1 MRASALALVATAG
14 VLLAASLLFGGGSS
28 EGPVAWIGGA
38 AVLAAAAAGCAALWG
53 VLPVPAIGRE
63 GLVCA
68 GLAAAFVVWNAVT
81 ILWSSAPDRSWGYFN
96 RGLVYLAFGVVG
108 AFVGSAVAPRIV
120 AWLVGGLVT
129 ATCLWA
135 LAGKAIPAL
144 YEDYGRLARL
154 RSPVGYWNALALV
167 AALGIPIALWAA
179 TRHSRRVRAG
189 AVVALY
195 ALLVALVLTYSRGG
209 ILAAL
214 VAIAAWFALSRERFE
229 GATAFVAAAVPAGLL
244 LVVAIQLPGV
254 AEDAQPRPVRVDDG
268 AWFALLFVLGA
279 CLAFAAA
286 YFVRYRPGPE
296 RERLLLKGGCGRR
309 RRPACR
315 RPGRGA
321 RRGWQSVRKRPA
333 DRPGPEPVDRG
344 EPQQPVGLVEGGLG
358 GLRGPAASRHG
369 CRARSS
375 SSTAS
380 FGTTTSTC
388 ARCTACRC
396 SSLPSWGSS
405 ASCSRAARSVP
416 HCSAL
421 GGRSA
426 RLDGDER
433 AAAIA
438 LAVALPTFLVHGALD
453 YDWDFVALC
462 GPLFFISGVL
472 LATGRSPLRVGR
484 KYAWVA
490 VVVLVAW
497 AGLYSIAA
505 PRVAAA
511 RVDDAFAQLER
522 GDVEQAA
529 RTAKSAHSL
538 DPLSIA
544 PLEAWAAAEEANG
557 KIARARELY
566 VRGGRPPAAELGR
579 LVRARA
585 LRLRGARGRG
595 RRAARA
601 RAGAR
606 ARSAER
612 LDPGRA
618 DPGMH
623 RLKRWGEARRG

>member
-63 GLVCA
+63 GLACA
-68 GLAAAFVVWNAVT
+68 GLAAAFVAWNAVT

-129 ATCLWA
+129 VTCLWA

-167 AALGIPIALWAA
+167 AAFGIPIALWAA

-229 GATAFVAAAVPAGLL
+229 GATAFVAAAVPGGDRGRGRDPAAGDRAGL
-244 LVVAIQLPGV
+244 A
-254 AEDAQPRPVRVDDG
+254 AA
-268 AWFALLFVLGA
+268 LGA
-279 CLAFAAA
+279 GGRRGVVRARVRARRLPRIRGRVLRSLPARSGARAVPAA
-286 YFVRYRPGPE
+286 
-296 RERLLLKGGCGRR
+296 GGCGNGGCGANRGRPGRCARR
-309 RRPACR
+309 RRPPVRER
-315 RPGRGA
+315 RVVSQGPSRLTEGSLNNRW
-321 RRGWQSVRKRPA
+321 GWWKEA
-333 DRPGPEPVDRG
+333 WEGFEG
-344 EPQQPVGLVEGGLG
+344 QPLG
-358 GLRGPAASRHG
+358 GAVP
-369 CRARSS
+369 ARSS
-375 SSTAS
+375 SSTGSCATRPS
-380 FGTTTSTC
+380 TS

-396 SSLPSWGSS
+396 NSPPRRASSG
-405 ASCSRAARSVP
+405 SCSRAAPSRPRS
-416 HCSAL
+416 SGL
-421 GGRSA
+421 GGRSGGWT
-426 RLDGDER
+426 GDER
-433 AAAIA
+433 AAAAA
-438 LAVALPTFLVHGALD
+438 LAIALPTFLVHGALD

-462 GPLFFISGVL
+462 GPVFFVAGFL
-472 LATGRSPLRVGR
+472 LATGREPRRVGR
-484 KYAWVA
+484 KYAWVGVV

-529 RTAKSAHSL
+529 RTARSAHSL

-566 VRGGRPPAAELGR
+566 VDAVDLQPLNWAAWFELGR
-579 LVRARA
+579 FDCEVL
-585 LRLRGARGRG
+585 GDED
-595 RRAARA
+595 AARREVQRA
-601 RAGAR
+601 HELDPQNDAMAGALTM
-606 ARSAER
+606 ACTA
-612 LDPGRA
+612 
-618 DPGMH
+618 
-623 RLKRWGEARRG
+623 